1 MHFYFLA
8 ASMAVGLR
16 AAAKVQIANLT
27 ITNCNMERLFGDVFR
42 ANNIGKIIIK
52 DTPIREIAN
61 DTFAGVGEFLKEFH
75 LINSRLKTFPLG
87 AVQFLSVI
95 TKIVID
101 RR

>member
-1 MHFYFLA
+1 MHFVA

-27 ITNCNMERLFGDVFR
+27 ITNCNIERLFGDVFR
-42 ANNIGKIIIK
+42 ANNIAKIIVI
-52 DTPIREIAN
+52 DTPIRDIAN
-61 DTFAGVGEFLKEFH
+61 DTFVGVGAYLKEFH
-75 LINSRLKTFPLG
+75 LVNSRLKTFPVG
-87 AVQFLSVI
+87 AVQFLSVV